1 MSELKA
7 TSEKTYTLSGL
18 TYKDMELICIGLDA
32 MDDCELDM
40 VDRKQELVDV
50 IEYILPDV
58 KGIS

>member
-1 MSELKA
+1 MGELKA

-18 TYKDMELICIGLDA
+18 TFKDMELICLGLDA

-50 IEYILPDV
+50 IEDALPDV
-58 KGIS
+58 GPIS

>member
-7 TSEKTYTLSGL
+7 ISEKTYTLSGL

>member
-18 TYKDMELICIGLDA
+18 TYKDMELICLGLDA
-32 MDDCELDM
+32 IDDCEFDM

-50 IEYILPDV
+50 IEAVLPDV
-58 KGIS
+58 GSIS

>member
-7 TSEKTYTLSGL
+7 ISEKTYTLSGL

-40 VDRKQELVDV
+40 VDRKQELIDV
-50 IEYILPDV
+50 IEDALPDV
-58 KGIS
+58 GPIS